1 MVILAW
7 LLVLL
12 TVFGWWV
19 FRLDSPDRDPF
30 KVARIYRLV
39 VGILLVLVIV
49 LGYKSVVWNRDLRAL
64 ILDTCR

>member
-1 MVILAW
+1 MVVLAW
-7 LLVLL
+7 GFVVLA
-12 TVFGWWV
+12 VVGWWV

-49 LGYKSVVWNRDLRAL
+49 LGYKSVVWNRDLRSL